1 MTTHY
6 QHLQVER
13 REAVLHVTL
22 NRPEVRNAFNPTM
35 IAELTEVFGGVTP
48 DGGIRTVV
56 LVGAGESFCAGA
68 DLSWMRA
75 MAAYTREENV
85 ADALRLAHMLEA
97 VEGCA
102 VPVVA
107 RVHGAALGGGAGL
120 VAACDVV
127 IATPETLFGFTEARL
142 GIAPAVIAP
151 FVLRKIGPGHARA
164 LFMTGDRF
172 DAARAERI
180 GLAHRVVDHARL
192 DAAVQ
197 DVLTSI
203 LSCGPA
209 AVRACKE
216 LVARVP
222 ELARDEARAYTA
234 ETIAGLRASPEGQEG
249 MRAFLEKRKPSF
261 VAPPP
266 SDGERW
272 V

>member
-1 MTTHY
+1 MNAQY
-6 QHLQVER
+6 QYLQLDQR
-13 REAVLHVTL
+13 GAVLRVTL
-22 NRPEVRNAFNPTM
+22 DRPAVRNAFNPPM
-35 IAELTEVFGGVTP
+35 IAELTAVFNRVEAGGET
-48 DGGIRTVV
+48 RAAV
-56 LVGAGESFCAGA
+56 LAGAGESFCAGA
-68 DLSWMRA
+68 DLTWMRA
-75 MAAYTREENV
+75 MAAYTREENI
-85 ADALRLAHMLEA
+85 ADAVRLSEMLEA

-127 IATPETLFGFTEARL
+127 VSSSDTLFGFTEARL

-164 LFMTGDRF
+164 LFVTGERF
-172 DAARAERI
+172 DAARAARI
-180 GLAHRVVDHARL
+180 GLVHRVTDRTGL
-192 DAAVQ
+192 DGAVQ
-197 DVLTSI
+197 DALTGI

-216 LVARVP
+216 LVAEVP
-222 ELARDEARAYTA
+222 GLSRKAARAYTA
-234 ETIAGLRASPEGQEG
+234 ETIAALRASPEGQEG

-261 VAPPP
+261 VAEPP
-266 SDGERW
+266 DGSPL